1 MVIKMVDSVNK
12 EILTKRQLE
21 ILNYIK
27 KYISEN
33 GYSPSVRDIC
43 KGCNLSSSSTA
54 HSHIQTLIN
63 KGYIKKGDN
72 KFRTLEILDD
82 EKLYS
87 LPLILDINLLKD
99 NYTTQYIKMSNKLF
113 DIDNNSYILKITDP
127 LNNYYN
133 NYLII
138 NKLDSYNKGDL
149 IVLENDNKIVI
160 KAYDND
166 FATIYGKVSTII
178 NNIK

>member
-1 MVIKMVDSVNK
+1 MTKSSNNEK
-12 EILTKRQLE
+12 LTKRQEE

-33 GYSPSVRDIC
+33 SFSPSVRDIC
-43 KGCNLSSSSTA
+43 KGCNLSSSSTVHA
-54 HSHIQTLIN
+54 HIQTLVN
-63 KGYIKKGDN
+63 KGYIKKLDN
-72 KFRTLEILDD
+72 RFRTIEVIDD
-82 EKLYS
+82 EKVYS

-99 NYTTQYIKMSNKLF
+99 NFTTQYIKLSNKLF
-113 DIDNNSYILKITDP
+113 DINDKSFILKITDP

-138 NKLDSYNKGDL
+138 NKLDSYKPGDL
-149 IVLENDNKIVI
+149 VVVQNSDEIVVKDYNNEFINV
-160 KAYDND
+160 
-166 FATIYGKVSTII
+166 YGKVITII

>member
-1 MVIKMVDSVNK
+1 MTKSTNNEK
-12 EILTKRQLE
+12 LTKRQEE

-33 GYSPSVRDIC
+33 SFSPSVRDIC
-43 KGCNLSSSSTA
+43 KGCNLSSSSTVHA
-54 HSHIQTLIN
+54 HIQTLVS
-63 KGYIKKGDN
+63 KGYIKKLDN
-72 KFRTLEILDD
+72 RFRTIEVIDD
-82 EKLYS
+82 EKVYS

-99 NYTTQYIKMSNKLF
+99 NFTTQYIKLSNKLF
-113 DIDNNSYILKITDP
+113 DINDKSFILKITDP

-138 NKLDSYNKGDL
+138 NKLDSYKPGDL
-149 IVLENDNKIVI
+149 VVVQNSDEIVVKDYNNEFINV
-160 KAYDND
+160 
-166 FATIYGKVSTII
+166 YGKVITII